1 MMVDEEKHHQSIQYL
16 CFMDILK
23 SIGLIRFKDEY
34 NVLEN
39 ESKMIGIVQENS
51 NHHNNILIDEYDSY
65 DSNVDSFR
73 GSGGE
78 FKLDISFKESLIIDD
93 DYLNYDNSNNFNNG
107 NNINY
112 NYLIHNY
119 QEIDDDDDMIKNN
132 KTGHDDDD
140 DIDTDDDDDD
150 DHDNSNNDNKKTDN
164 ETKND
169 ITASNDN
176 TSYSNDTNHRY
187 IIRPDGWIRKIWEL
201 LGLVLL
207 LWQLYDVVTGRY
219 HHWLVHPIMDAY
231 FILDIILRFRTG
243 YIDHTGR
250 VITNPEKIR
259 RRYLKGSF
267 LIDLIISLPYG
278 FLSNIW
284 KNRPIT
290 KLVEIK
296 SRFHQK
302 PKQNILLNFIFNRP
316 FRLEVIH
323 TIKDHLF
330 ERKYYKA
337 FREATG
343 IGIPVMP
350 DRQKKP
356 IQWIIRRTARIL
368 GFGVRIA
375 ETFKIV
381 AYYSVIAKHIQG
393 VAFSARSIIVLWP
406 MLREKVR
413 PVLLW
418 KKLKKRL
425 SDSKLKSD

>member
-1 MMVDEEKHHQSIQYL
+1 
-16 CFMDILK
+16 
-23 SIGLIRFKDEY
+23 
-34 NVLEN
+34 
-39 ESKMIGIVQENS
+39 
-51 NHHNNILIDEYDSY
+51 
-65 DSNVDSFR
+65 
-73 GSGGE
+73 
-78 FKLDISFKESLIIDD
+78 LDISFKESLIIDD

-107 NNINY
+107 NNTNY
-112 NYLIHNY
+112 NCFIH
-119 QEIDDDDDMIKNN
+119 EIDDDMIKNN
-132 KTGHDDDD
+132 KTDEIGSGHDDD

-150 DHDNSNNDNKKTDN
+150 DNNNDNKKTDN

-169 ITASNDN
+169 IPASNDN
-176 TSYSNDTNHRY
+176 TSYSNDTYNRY

-201 LGLVLL
+201 LGLILL

-259 RRYLKGSF
+259 RRYLRGSF

-393 VAFSARSIIVLWP
+393 VAFSARSVIVLWP

-425 SDSKLKSD
+425 SSIPSDSKLKSD